1 MKAVYLCK
9 KNQNFAYFLVFT
21 KNSSSVLPLEAF
33 LFFYFFHFFPGD
45 LRLRI
50 IENLPKPFGFF
61 RKLIKTIDF
70 SSCSTIWK
78 SSFFYK
84 KYENNQFLLLKTIV
98 FFFIFFSLFVNQ
110 YSRSLQNFD
119 WRYQISRRCLEK
131 TILFAKK
138 TLEEQYF
145 LQTQYE
151 ERTGCRL

>member
-33 LFFYFFHFFPGD
+33 LFFYFPHFFPGD

-84 KYENNQFLLLKTIV
+84 KYENHRFLLLKTML
-98 FFFIFFSLFVNQ
+98 FFLYFWIYLKNSTLGACRILIENIKFLVDAFKKRTWKLKIINDFS
-110 YSRSLQNFD
+110 
-119 WRYQISRRCLEK
+119 
-131 TILFAKK
+131 
-138 TLEEQYF
+138 
-145 LQTQYE
+145 
-151 ERTGCRL
+151 